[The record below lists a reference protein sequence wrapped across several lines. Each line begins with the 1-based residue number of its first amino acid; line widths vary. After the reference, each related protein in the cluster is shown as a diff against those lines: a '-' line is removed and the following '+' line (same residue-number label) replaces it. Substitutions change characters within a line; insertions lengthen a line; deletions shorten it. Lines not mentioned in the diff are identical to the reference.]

1 MCVCVIQE
9 RRMRAAASYTKKYGQ
24 LPSSNFGIEA
34 PRMGGRYL
42 CIDKYIDIH
51 LYIGA
56 EKARQVCTVGVGTV
70 GYNDI

>member
-34 PRMGGRYL
+34 PRMGGRYVL
-42 CIDKYIDIH
+42 
-51 LYIGA
+51 
-56 EKARQVCTVGVGTV
+56 
-70 GYNDI
+70 